1 METPFSNE
9 RMPDMSKLKPDSDA
23 VFNSVSLGGQ
33 TGAVTGDV
41 RCTRAVA
48 DQYQGTATSLEV
60 VNSDSSAYSLIRPN
74 MTQRGQSHH
83 WETYGTTPV
92 EKLTLTNSGRLGIGT
107 TTPDAPLNIEK
118 SETFTSGGH
127 NFPAVSTVMKQ
138 SSTNPALIFGT
149 EGGNTPYI
157 TDGDGDSVN
166 TPGLLIKEREHD
178 RMYFT
183 RGGGIKVSTNFGTP
197 SSPYTMFMFGNG
209 GHHIDSYSS
218 TGRDT
223 IGSGYPMHINVN
235 AFQNIVVRGI
245 TNLSD
250 DRIKEDEQF
259 IENATDTLLKLR
271 PQTYNIYPPEIS
283 GNTIVA
289 DHSKPSSFESGLI
302 AQEVYYDAP
311 ELRHIVTINDL
322 SGNKIIPS
330 SDDPSEDPNYS
341 DWGNMAAS
349 INYTEIIPFLIKSN
363 QEQQAEIEELKARIL
378 ALENN

>member
-41 RCTRAVA
+41 RCIRAIA
-48 DQYQGTATSLEV
+48 DQYKGIGTSLEV

-74 MTQRGQSHH
+74 MTQRAQSHH
-83 WETYGTTPV
+83 WETSGTPNPV

-138 SSTNPALIFGT
+138 TSTNPALIFGT

-157 TDGDGDSVN
+157 TDGDG
-166 TPGLLIKEREHD
+166 TTTTQGLLIKEREHD

-197 SSPYTMFMFGNG
+197 ANPYTMFMFGNG
-209 GHHIDSYSS
+209 GHAIDSYSS
-218 TGRDT
+218 SGRDT
-223 IGSGYPMHINVN
+223 IGNGYPMHINYN

-245 TNLSD
+245 TNVSD
-250 DRIKEDEQF
+250 DRIKEDEKF
-259 IENATDTLLKLR
+259 IENATNTLLKLK
-271 PQTYNIYPPEIS
+271 PQSYNIYPPEIS
-283 GNTIVA
+283 GNTIVPN
-289 DHSKPSSFESGLI
+289 HSKPSSFESGLI
-302 AQEVYYDAP
+302 AQEVYYDCA
-311 ELRHIVTINDL
+311 ELRHIVTINDM
-322 SGNKIIPS
+322 SGTEIIPS
-330 SDDPSEDPNYS
+330 SDDPSEDPDYS
-341 DWGNMAAS
+341 SWGNMSAS
-349 INYTEIIPFLIKSN
+349 IDYVQIIPYLIKSN
-363 QEQQAEIEELKARIL
+363 QEQQAEIEDLKARL
-378 ALENN
+378 SKLEN

>member
-1 METPFSNE
+1 
-9 RMPDMSKLKPDSDA
+9 
-23 VFNSVSLGGQ
+23 
-33 TGAVTGDV
+33 
-41 RCTRAVA
+41 
-48 DQYQGTATSLEV
+48 
-60 VNSDSSAYSLIRPN
+60 

-127 NFPAVSTVMKQ
+127 NFPAVTSVMKQ

-149 EGGNTPYI
+149 EDGDTPYI

-166 TPGLLIKEREHD
+166 TEGLLIKERQYD

-183 RGGGIKVSTNFGTP
+183 RGGAIKVSTNFGTP
-197 SSPYTMFMFGNG
+197 ANPYTMFMFGNG

-223 IGSGYPMHINVN
+223 IGNGYAMHINVN

-245 TNLSD
+245 TNVSD
-250 DRIKEDEQF
+250 DRIKEGEKF
-259 IENATDTLLKLR
+259 IENATNTLLKLK
-271 PQTYNIYPPEIS
+271 PQSYTIYPPEIS
-283 GNTIVA
+283 GNTIVP
-289 DHSKPSSFESGLI
+289 DHSKPSSYESGLI
-302 AQEVYYDAP
+302 AQEVYYDCE
-311 ELRHIVTINDL
+311 ELRHIVTINDM
-322 SGNKIIPS
+322 SGNNIIPS
-330 SDDPSEDPNYS
+330 SDDPSQDPDYS

-349 INYTEIIPFLIKSN
+349 INYTEIIPYLIKSN
-363 QEQQAEIEELKARIL
+363 QEQQAEIEELKARIS
-378 ALENN
+378 ALEN